1 MNYTIVPKRFQ
12 NSPLKFLFYLNWI
25 LLFIVFLSIIF
36 PRHFPYNGSY
46 WLNLFCLIVFA
57 LMGFKISSLNRPL
70 EKFIYVSLELFLI
83 ILSYFSGMKLY
94 VLFCLIL
101 LVRNSFIL
109 SQSSRFIVTILVFSL
124 IPIAQ
129 FHRMQNLAIPKPEL
143 LEDEKVI
150 IFSITTTLFGIV
162 VFFLQLLVNAVLSEN
177 YSRKKLAI
185 ANDKL
190 RRYAAKIE
198 DIATLQE
205 RNRIAREIHDSLGH
219 SLTIFNL
226 HLEAALK
233 LLPSDPQEATELLK
247 EAKQVGKTALTEVRE
262 SVATLRSNPLE
273 GKSLEDAI
281 TSLIEDLK
289 RSTGIVPQCEINIFK
304 RVSDDLKITVYRILQ
319 EAITNICRYSEATE
333 VIIKIEVNTD
343 LKLIVYDNGIGFIL
357 DENTT
362 GFGLQGMEERT
373 RALGG
378 SCKIIT
384 APDRGCKIVVSLP
397 LSLPIF

>member
-1 MNYTIVPKRFQ
+1 
-12 NSPLKFLFYLNWI
+12 
-25 LLFIVFLSIIF
+25 
-36 PRHFPYNGSY
+36 
-46 WLNLFCLIVFA
+46 
-57 LMGFKISSLNRPL
+57 MGFKISSLNRPL

-109 SQSSRFIVTILVFSL
+109 SQSNRFIVTILVFSL

-129 FHRMQNLAIPKPEL
+129 FHRMQNLEIPKPEL

-185 ANDKL
+185 LN
-190 RRYAAKIE
+190 AKIE
-198 DIATLQE
+198 EIATLQE

-273 GKSLEDAI
+273 GKSLEAAI
-281 TSLIEDLK
+281 ASLIEDLK
-289 RSTGIVPQCEINIFK
+289 RSTGIVPQCKINILK

-362 GFGLQGMEERT
+362 GFGLQGMQERT